1 MTDVKKYTVYILEEN
16 KDLLNN
22 IKDSLIA
29 TNNFT
34 VIGTSDNATS
44 SLNY

>member
-22 IKDSLIA
+22 IKDSLPLLVLAIMQQA
-29 TNNFT
+29 
-34 VIGTSDNATS
+34 V
-44 SLNY
+44 

>member
-29 TNNFT
+29 TNNLPLL
-34 VIGTSDNATS
+34 VLAIMQQAV
-44 SLNY
+44 